1 MIVIKDQ
8 DFEME
13 QYKNTPHF
21 DLKMNAVV
29 NEGKPNQRTEMKVV
43 GYGIPFE
50 SCLQLVIS
58 YRLHQEDKVYSILEY
73 IDAFNK
79 EADKISKLIQV
90 IDKPVKKKKNEDK
103 DEDENEDEEVEDII
117 EEEE

>member
-1 MIVIKDQ
+1 
-8 DFEME
+8 ME

-21 DLKMNAVV
+21 DLKMATVI
-29 NEGKPNQRTEMKVV
+29 NEGKPNERTEMKVV

-50 SCLQLVIS
+50 SCLQLIIS
-58 YRLHQEDKVYSILEY
+58 YRLHKENRVYSILEY

-79 EADKISKLIQV
+79 ETDKISKLIQV
-90 IDKPVKKKKNEDK
+90 INKPVKKKKNE